1 MKSSRHPGST
11 YSRPVLLRAVLCMAV
26 LSPLTAVAQ
35 DQCPPEGTDMSS
47 LQLLKQQGFILDDV
61 SARETLA
68 LGLLGC
74 LSSPDPKLRDGIAY
88 EALTEWLRG
97 DQLAPAVRAQL
108 RDRLYAM
115 LKEEDVDGFRRSF
128 AALVLSEVART
139 DRIAAWMS
147 PGERVA
153 MVQAATQFLRS
164 VSDYRGYDDAE
175 GWRHSVAHGSDWLLQ
190 LALNPAVERAQV
202 DQILAALATQVVPE
216 SAHAYVHGEPGRLAR
231 PVLSIAK
238 RGLLSEAEWTAW
250 FSTLPAR
257 IGDPAQ
263 AYADSGWLAR
273 RHDLLAFLTGLYLEA
288 DQSGDAQIQALK
300 APVVVALKSVP

>member
-1 MKSSRHPGST
+1 MNPACYSAFVHP
-11 YSRPVLLRAVLCMAV
+11 RPALLRAVLCMAV
-26 LSPLTAVAQ
+26 LLPLTSVAQ

-74 LSSPDPKLRDGIAY
+74 LSSPEPKLRDGIAY
-88 EALTEWLRG
+88 EALTEWLRS

-108 RDRLYAM
+108 RDQLYAM
-115 LKEEDVDGFRRSF
+115 LKEEDVNGFRRSF

-147 PGERVA
+147 PGERVL
-153 MVQAATQFLRS
+153 MVRAATEFLRS
-164 VSDYRGYDDAE
+164 ISDYRGYDDVE
-175 GWRHSVAHGSDWLLQ
+175 GWRHAVAHGSDWLLQ
-190 LALNPAVERAQV
+190 LASNPAVERAQV

-231 PVLSIAK
+231 PVLSIAR
-238 RGLLSEAEWTAW
+238 RGLLGEADWTAW
-250 FSTLPAR
+250 FNGLPAR

-273 RHDLLAFLTGLYLEA
+273 RHDLLAFLAGLYMEA
-288 DQSGDAQIQALK
+288 DQSGDAQIHALK
-300 APVVVALKSVP
+300 APVVVALKMVP